1 MEAQVLD
8 AAVLDAD
15 VHAQLVAAQRV
26 VLESL
31 QVVRMQLAEVVRA
44 LVVLEDVVAVEVVHQ
59 SPKTSRPA
67 CSASTSPSM
76 SAASLYTPTDARAV
90 APTPRQRISGCA
102 QWWPAR
108 MHTPP
113 RLASSATSCGWMPST
128 VNETRPP
135 RRSASGGPTTRS
147 PGTSPRRSSMYA
159 VSERSCVRTCSIPSA
174 ER

>member
-31 QVVRMQLAEVVRA
+31 QVVRIQLAEVVRA

-67 CSASTSPSM
+67 CSASTSASM

-113 RLASSATSCGWMPST
+113 RSASSATSWGCIPSI
-128 VNETRPP
+128 VNDARPP
-135 RRSASGGPTTRS
+135 LCSASGGPTMRS
-147 PGTSPRRSSMYA
+147 PGTSERRSSMYA
-159 VSERSCVRTCSIPSA
+159 VSARSWARTRSMPSPER
-174 ER
+174 